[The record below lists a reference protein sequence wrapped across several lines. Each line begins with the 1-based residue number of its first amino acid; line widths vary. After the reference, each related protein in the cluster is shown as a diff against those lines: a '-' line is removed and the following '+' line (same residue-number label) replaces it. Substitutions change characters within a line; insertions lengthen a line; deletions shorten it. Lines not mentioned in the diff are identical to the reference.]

1 MKKSVK
7 QVFIFIGILI
17 GSAYYFFVDHVFESY
32 RDQNPEYEVVLV
44 EEVIDDRTPS
54 TPNDVINYLD
64 EKTVYLDDDT
74 QYFKEFNENKFYHIL
89 AFAFF
94 FYGLADAMLG
104 KTGRQPDGGLLDR
117 LELKKIDPHKRAEIK
132 ILVNNFLIGFI
143 SSLPVSLILEIFL
156 SI

>member
-54 TPNDVINYLD
+54 TPNDVIKYLD
-64 EKTVYLDDDT
+64 EKTVYLDEDT
-74 QYFKEFNENKFYHIL
+74 QYFNEFNENKFYHIL
-89 AFAFF
+89 AFAFLS
-94 FYGLADAMLG
+94 YCLADCVLG
-104 KTGRQPDGGLLDR
+104 EVGRKPEGFLR
-117 LELKKIDPHKRAEIK
+117 WLELKNMDPQKSSKLKKMIE
-132 ILVNNFLIGFI
+132 NFLIGFI
-143 SSLPVSLILEIFL
+143 SSLPVSIILESFIFN
-156 SI
+156 

>member
-1 MKKSVK
+1 MNKFVN

-17 GSAYYFFVDHVFESY
+17 GSTYYFFVDHVFESY
-32 RDQNPEYEVVLV
+32 RDQNPEYDVVLV

-54 TPNDVINYLD
+54 TPNDVIEYLD
-64 EKTVYLDDDT
+64 EKTVYLDEDT
-74 QYFKEFNENKFYHIL
+74 QYYNEFNENKFYHIL

-104 KTGRQPDGGLLDR
+104 KIGRQPDGGLLDR

-143 SSLPVSLILEIFL
+143 SSLPVSIVLEIFL